1 MTSRLAAISA
11 DPHIQEYAQG
21 ASQRATMPM
30 AGFLAPTVEVA
41 TMIGWFSIYDKN
53 TRFRVPNTRR
63 ALGGDAT
70 QVRSSRDRGTFNC
83 EPHALDYPVDNLER
97 IESEQL
103 GDIFR
108 EGADI
113 IAELAALDHEKSVID
128 AALAALGA
136 GTDQAFGAD
145 VDPISVLDDAIMDVV
160 KAAKYGS
167 LMGIGIAMGA
177 SAWKGLKNHPKVM
190 ARYVVGN
197 RGKGNTTTPTV
208 EMFGELLLSEPD
220 TRVSLMVYDDA
231 GDAAEDEEVKF
242 VLDDGIIVFARKEN
256 PTRFDPSFMKTFRLR
271 GQWMRAGSYM
281 KPDGRGE
288 VAKFDWSSDVKVVN
302 ASAGKRINAS
312 F

>member
-30 AGFLAPTVEVA
+30 AGFLAPTVEVP
-41 TMIGWFSIYDKN
+41 TSVGRFKRYDDKN
-53 TRFRVPNTRR
+53 RFKIPDTLRS
-63 ALGGDAT
+63 LGGRATELRFDVQDAT
-70 QVRSSRDRGTFNC
+70 YNC